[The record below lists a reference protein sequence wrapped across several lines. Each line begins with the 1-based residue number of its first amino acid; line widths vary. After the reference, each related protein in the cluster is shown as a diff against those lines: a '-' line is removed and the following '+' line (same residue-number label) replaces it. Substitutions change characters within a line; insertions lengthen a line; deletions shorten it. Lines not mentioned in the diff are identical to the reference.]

1 MRFDRLWVILLLI
14 TVGAL
19 FTFSIYRFETL
30 FALTVESVR
39 LVLALPQIIW
49 WLISVAILTLWG
61 LGLMIELGEDLL
73 SGPKRTSIHNL
84 PLGHVRILRDSL
96 YDAPLGRYFRD
107 RVRQRLRNL
116 AVDLISLKSGFP
128 EDKAREL
135 LHQGTWTK
143 DEVLKSYLGQEFEI
157 SLRGMKQRLS
167 QWLRP
172 AKARPFLIETKD
184 ALNRLNSYIS
194 SIEERGET
202 DVTDSDA

>member
-194 SIEERGET
+194 SIKERGET

>member
-1 MRFDRLWVILLLI
+1 
-14 TVGAL
+14 
-19 FTFSIYRFETL
+19 
-30 FALTVESVR
+30 
-39 LVLALPQIIW
+39 
-49 WLISVAILTLWG
+49 
-61 LGLMIELGEDLL
+61 
-73 SGPKRTSIHNL
+73 
-84 PLGHVRILRDSL
+84 
-96 YDAPLGRYFRD
+96 
-107 RVRQRLRNL
+107 L

>member
-1 MRFDRLWVILLLI
+1 MRLDRLWVILLLI
-14 TVGAL
+14 TVCAL

-30 FALTVESVR
+30 FALTVELVR

-61 LGLMIELGEDLL
+61 LGFMIKLGEDSL
-73 SGPKRTSIHNL
+73 SGPKGTSINP
-84 PLGHVRILRDSL
+84 PLGHLRILRDSL
-96 YDAPLGRYFRD
+96 HDARLGRYSQD

-116 AVDLISLKSGFP
+116 AVDLISIRVGLP
-128 EDKAREL
+128 EDKARERVN
-135 LHQGTWTK
+135 QETWTY
-143 DEVLKSYLGQEFEI
+143 DEVLKSYLSQELKAPSQGI
-157 SLRGMKQRLS
+157 KQRLS

-172 AKARPFLIETKD
+172 AEPHPFLIETKD

-194 SIEERGET
+194 SIDEGGET

>member
-1 MRFDRLWVILLLI
+1 MRFNRLWVILLLI

-61 LGLMIELGEDLL
+61 LGLMIELGENLL

-96 YDAPLGRYFRD
+96 YDAPLGRYYRD

-157 SLRGMKQRLS
+157 SIWGMKQRLS

-194 SIEERGET
+194 SIDERGET